1 VTKKNILK
9 TLQNY
14 WLSFAWAGVIA
25 FLSLTAGS
33 NLPKLDWDLLS
44 PDKFGHFTV
53 YGLLSFLLLRDYS
66 KGNGKETVAFLKQPS
81 LYVWFAATAFG
92 FLMEWSQYL
101 FTPDRCFEYPDML
114 ANAFGAALGAVVF
127 YWSNRLKKMK

>member
-1 VTKKNILK
+1 MTKKNILT

-14 WLSFAWAGVIA
+14 WLSCAWAGVIA

-53 YGLLSFLLLRDYS
+53 YGLLCFLLLRDYTKS
-66 KGNGKETVAFLKQPS
+66 NFKDKVVLLTYS
-81 LYVWFAATAFG
+81 STWFASTVFG

-114 ANAFGAALGAVVF
+114 ANALGAALGAVVF